1 MNLAKA
7 NNFII
12 NDLDNIF
19 SKNGSYVVALN
30 NQIGQ
35 VEFSFV
41 SEMSNINFLSFNI
54 VNNADISIL
63 LNEINPLVS
72 KSILIKSS
80 IYL

>member
-41 SEMSNINFLSFNI
+41 SEMSNLNFLSFNI

>member
-1 MNLAKA
+1 LNLAKA